1 MAKLS
6 IAWCP
11 AQYCQICCGDRKKV
25 KWKYQFCK
33 PQIWKN
39 ILPVNTLSHKR
50 HYHDW
55 KPRHTVLRAN
65 TAVKSLQNVQVVNDC
80 KNQLHIAWKG
90 SNSKPCEAWIYTE
103 NIFSSKKKYAWIK
116 FIKSKE
122 KILGIR
128 KLCNIRSSVRTKG
141 NESQ

>member
-6 IAWCP
+6 IARCP
-11 AQYCQICCGDRKKV
+11 AQYHQICCGDRKKV

-50 HYHDW
+50 HYH
-55 KPRHTVLRAN
+55 TVLRAN
-65 TAVKSLQNVQVVNDC
+65 TAVKSLQNVQVVNDW
-80 KNQLHIAWKG
+80 KNQLHIALKG
-90 SNSKPCEAWIYTE
+90 SNNKPCEAWIYTE

-116 FIKSKE
+116 IIKSKD